1 MPALT
6 AAVQWSRLQG
16 GRRLAKAFPP
26 TVFFLMSLLGTDA
39 LRHPPPPQKTAFVL
53 RTCALA
59 WKKPLHTDVRDSSK
73 PDECVI
79 RLAPYLRGAANVLIC
94 GDFGC
99 RCVTAKTSQQKLGA
113 DHLLSDEIGKK

>member
-16 GRRLAKAFPP
+16 DRRLAKAFPRA
-26 TVFFLMSLLGTDA
+26 VFLKSPSAADA
-39 LRHPPPPQKTAFVL
+39 LCHPPIPLSSTPKKLPLSPYIRTGLEKVL
-53 RTCALA
+53 T
-59 WKKPLHTDVRDSSK
+59 DSSK

-94 GDFGC
+94 GDFG
-99 RCVTAKTSQQKLGA
+99 
-113 DHLLSDEIGKK
+113 